1 MFGSLFRGDHVVSLI
16 SMWIILLNISLK
28 DTDTC
33 IVLYTHTHWSSDVMY
48 ISLCLVWKY
57 VLQPSVGQLQGD

>member
-28 DTDTC
+28 DTDTS
-33 IVLYTHTHWSSDVMY
+33 IVLYTHTHWSSDD
-48 ISLCLVWKY
+48 ISVCV
-57 VLQPSVGQLQGD
+57 